1 MYQELVD
8 LHEKLAQVPHDDF
21 SNAARLR
28 HRIECLE
35 GRLGPIPA
43 CFAEWRVK
51 ARALELA
58 AIAAGSANLRS
69 GGRSNA

>member
-21 SNAARLR
+21 FTAARLR
-28 HRIECLE
+28 HKIEHLE
-35 GRLGPIPA
+35 GRVGPIPA

>member
-1 MYQELVD
+1 VYRELVD

-43 CFAEWRVK
+43 CYAAWQIK
-51 ARALELA
+51 ALAHKANVLA
-58 AIAAGSANLRS
+58 AIAARTAKLS
-69 GGRSNA
+69 